1 MKKRVN
7 MTSIENNTA
16 DNTIRTISE
25 EEQEKSRTK
34 NETLRTPSIDRA
46 LLQRHVIQNCT
57 KETGL
62 KTCPEIHKT

>member
-16 DNTIRTISE
+16 DNTIRKISD

-34 NETLRTPSIDRA
+34 NETLRAPSIDRA
-46 LLQRHVIQNCT
+46 LLQRHVIQNRT

-62 KTCPEIHKT
+62 ETCPEIP